1 MLEFNKIEHSTMP
14 LLRKYFNRYPSRN
27 NGFSVGSITMW
38 RNYFNYGYAEYNNNL
53 ILSSTINNETC
64 YTYPIGESPDE
75 CFEELVK
82 YCEEN
87 SKRLIMCSLEKEK
100 AKELAKRFNAKRI
113 EADRDWFDYIYEK
126 EKLITLSGRA
136 LSKPRN
142 QLNKFNADNLEY
154 SFEKIDLSNV
164 NEVIEFNGSFQYG
177 AEKLGD
183 GANAE
188 LEMCLDVLENFE
200 KYDMPGY
207 LLRVG
212 SKIVGYT
219 VGEVIEDTVFIHI
232 EKADISYRGVYQ
244 KLSNEFLK
252 SIDSEEIKY
261 VNREEDCG
269 DPGLRKAKLAY
280 QPHYLLEKYTVFCT

>member
-38 RNYFNYGYAEYNNNL
+38 RNYFNYGYAEHNNNL
-53 ILSSTINNETC
+53 ILSSTLNNETC

-154 SFEKIDLSNV
+154 SFEKIDSSNV
-164 NEVIEFNGSFQYG
+164 NEVIEFNGSFHYG
-177 AEKLGD
+177 AEKQGD

-200 KYDMPGY
+200 KYDIPGY